1 MWEISVS
8 GQVISCLYSFALG
21 GALCVFY
28 DLIRATRSAGANS
41 AFAVFAGD
49 VIFSAVSAVC
59 VFLFAVALTN
69 GEIRGYIVFSVAAGF
84 LAFRFTLGRITF
96 FVFDLFFC
104 FFGKVA
110 ARIFAIAA
118 DVCDYLQGVMS
129 AALGKTAGAAAS
141 CACALK
147 KLLKSVCKMLY
158 TTKYKRKAKKVKN
171 EQRR

>member
-8 GQVISCLYSFALG
+8 GQVLSCLYSLALG
-21 GALCVFY
+21 GVLCIFY
-28 DLIRATRSAGANS
+28 DVIRATRSAGANS

-96 FVFDLFFC
+96 FVFDLLFC
-104 FFGKVA
+104 FVSRVT
-110 ARIFAIAA
+110 ARVFAILA
-118 DVCDYLQGVMS
+118 DVCDYLQGIVAS
-129 AALGKTAGAAAS
+129 LFGKTAKAALS
-141 CACALK
+141 CAGALK